1 MSQVIAKRVYEH
13 LVTRKEMKSFRLKVD
28 TKQPERLHHVQSYRI

>member
-1 MSQVIAKRVYEH
+1 MQRYIVRRVYEH